1 MFLPM
6 IPVAMTMSVLRDPDH
21 LSSRVL
27 TWFPLTSPSAMPA
40 RVILSNV
47 GVLEIM
53 VSLALLVGTIWLVRR
68 LAGRI
73 FEIGMLMYG
82 KEPTLREMLRWASA
96 KSARP

>member
-1 MFLPM
+1 
-6 IPVAMTMSVLRDPDH
+6 
-21 LSSRVL
+21 
-27 TWFPLTSPSAMPA
+27 MPA

-53 VSLALLVGTIWLVRR
+53 ISVALLAGTIWLAHR

-82 KEPTLREMLRWASA
+82 KEPTMREMLRWASS
-96 KSARP
+96 KSSRR